1 MTCVLI
7 LHIHSPFDMYTK
19 RGTGSQGIILTIT
32 KADNTIAKEYNKRK
46 KICNY
51 YKIEKHKSHGD

>member
-19 RGTGSQGIILTIT
+19 RGTGSQGTYLNHNESRQHNC
-32 KADNTIAKEYNKRK
+32 KGVQQK
-46 KICNY
+46 KKNLQLLQN
-51 YKIEKHKSHGD
+51 